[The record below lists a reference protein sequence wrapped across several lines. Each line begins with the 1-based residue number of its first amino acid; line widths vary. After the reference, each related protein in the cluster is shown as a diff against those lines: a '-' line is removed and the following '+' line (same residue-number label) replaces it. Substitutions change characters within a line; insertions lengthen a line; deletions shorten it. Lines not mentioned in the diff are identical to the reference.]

1 MSFINFQRNR
11 DVQSIYQATIP
22 VKEAEKELTEYYEM
36 LKEVK
41 LQGLPD
47 EKIKEIVEGG
57 RWRGETPE
65 IVEGVDSPK
74 IFGKT
79 MVELITAIPIK
90 TRNAIKSTFIGNVSE
105 EKFNTYCYTQNTDY
119 MVDINSG

>member
-1 MSFINFQRNR
+1 
-11 DVQSIYQATIP
+11 
-22 VKEAEKELTEYYEM
+22 M
-36 LKEVK
+36 LREVK

-65 IVEGVDSPK
+65 IVEGVDAPK